1 MFTQVLCFS
10 NACSGYG
17 PSSFNRKNS
26 CFPNDEHAPITFL
39 VGLDLS
45 VETYPKDS
53 VTDPKAYL
61 EAIAAFLP
69 GDAVTIFTPDDTHFE
84 IALAAIQRG
93 EYVESSFSSR
103 WTVLID
109 HRLMS
114 LASVKEFRT

>member
-1 MFTQVLCFS
+1 MHAADMVHH
-10 NACSGYG
+10 
-17 PSSFNRKNS
+17 PSAEKTKN
-26 CFPNDEHAPITFL
+26 CFPVDEHAPITFL
-39 VGLDLS
+39 AGLDLS

-93 EYVESSFSSR
+93 E
-103 WTVLID
+103 
-109 HRLMS
+109 
-114 LASVKEFRT
+114 

>member
-1 MFTQVLCFS
+1 
-10 NACSGYG
+10 
-17 PSSFNRKNS
+17 
-26 CFPNDEHAPITFL
+26 
-39 VGLDLS
+39 LDLS

-93 EYVESSFSSR
+93 E
-103 WTVLID
+103 
-109 HRLMS
+109 
-114 LASVKEFRT
+114 

>member
-1 MFTQVLCFS
+1 M
-10 NACSGYG
+10 
-17 PSSFNRKNS
+17 
-26 CFPNDEHAPITFL
+26 
-39 VGLDLS
+39 DLS

-93 EYVESSFSSR
+93 EYVESSSSSL

-109 HRLMS
+109 PRLMS
-114 LASVKEFRT
+114 LASIKMFRTELLELSVQSILLFYKHSADILLSRSPRDDHKTCREDA